1 MNQDGGEGYNTLP
14 KQRERT
20 GGRINEN
27 ERPLSLY
34 DNLDDTP
41 RASPSRSVGPSQAAA
56 MVTTVPQNIV
66 APKIEGRHAPTR
78 SSLRHS
84 RMIVLTKQGKV
95 PKKYLPYV
103 VRRHKL
109 ATSLLILQLLMGI
122 AISTLAGW
130 LLLWAPNLHIRD
142 IPYWSGLPVLFSAF
156 IGVILMCCCRREYP
170 GMPVKYHVC
179 TFRVISVICSLIAAI
194 VSIMAAGFAIVHL
207 VKLYRMVC
215 EPANVLNA
223 SCICRSSTQVM
234 FYLDLNCLE
243 VWNILSILLI
253 ASTATNAIAGVLSS
267 WYVLLHWSSRTLYTY
282 SQVRTNENRPIIV
295 TNNM

>member
-142 IPYWSGLPVLFSAF
+142 IPYWSGLPV
-156 IGVILMCCCRREYP
+156 
-170 GMPVKYHVC
+170 
-179 TFRVISVICSLIAAI
+179 ISVICSLIAAI